1 MTTDS
6 LKYLWQFALLCLLQ
20 VLIFN
25 HLNLGGYINP
35 FPYIYLIL
43 ILPISIGRI
52 QLLLIGFLLG
62 LTIDVF
68 SDTGGLHAAA
78 TTLMAFYRPLYLKA
92 QSPREGYESAAVPH
106 VKLFGLIWFLPYAV
120 LMVVIHHTALFYL
133 EVFRFSEFFHT
144 LLKTLLSSILTLAF
158 IFLAEYLFVST
169 RRRR

>member
-6 LKYLWQFALLCLLQ
+6 LKYLWQFGLLCLLQ

-43 ILPISIGRI
+43 ILPISMGRI

-68 SDTGGLHAAA
+68 SDTGGL
-78 TTLMAFYRPLYLKA
+78 
-92 QSPREGYESAAVPH
+92 
-106 VKLFGLIWFLPYAV
+106 
-120 LMVVIHHTALFYL
+120 
-133 EVFRFSEFFHT
+133 
-144 LLKTLLSSILTLAF
+144 
-158 IFLAEYLFVST
+158 
-169 RRRR
+169 

>member
-1 MTTDS
+1 MPTDA

-35 FPYIYLIL
+35 FPYIYLVL

-52 QLLLIGFLLG
+52 QLLFIGFLLG
-62 LTIDVF
+62 LTIDIF

-106 VKLFGLIWFLPYAV
+106 VKFFGFMWFLPYVALLV
-120 LMVVIHHTALFYL
+120 FIHHAALFYL

-144 LLKTLLSSILTLAF
+144 LLKTLMSSALTLAF
-158 IFLAEYLFVST
+158 IFLAEYLFIST